1 MPPRPAVIPSPCS
14 PPVDKGAH
22 RRRAIA
28 VVRRVSLSIYRVT
41 VTPYHRPIVA
51 GELATTEDTHSRAP
65 VPSSTSDRRA
75 SFFKFPATVDAFYK
89 LIPQAAA
96 LGHREAN
103 APTLP
108 LN

>member
-1 MPPRPAVIPSPCS
+1 MALPLHLVAVTLWDSP
-14 PPVDKGAH
+14 
-22 RRRAIA
+22 I
-28 VVRRVSLSIYRVT
+28 I
-41 VTPYHRPIVA
+41 A

-89 LIPQAAA
+89 LSPQAAA

>member
-1 MPPRPAVIPSPCS
+1 MNRCLSALCRVAPPFHHVA
-14 PPVDKGAH
+14 
-22 RRRAIA
+22 
-28 VVRRVSLSIYRVT
+28 
-41 VTPYHRPIVA
+41 VTPYHYLINA
-51 GELATTEDTHSRAP
+51 GEVATMVDTDSRAP
-65 VPSSTSDRRA
+65 VPSSTSDRRT

-89 LIPQAAA
+89 LSPQAAT